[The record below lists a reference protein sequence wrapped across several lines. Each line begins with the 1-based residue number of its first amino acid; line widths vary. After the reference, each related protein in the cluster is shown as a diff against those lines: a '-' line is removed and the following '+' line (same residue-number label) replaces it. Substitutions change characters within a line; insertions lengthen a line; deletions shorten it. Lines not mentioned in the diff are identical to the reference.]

1 MRKVSTGFIAGL
13 MGGVLFGLMMQM
25 MTVPAENGMRMSMM
39 VMVAKVVRSDSI
51 AVGWLYHLFN
61 SAVIGAVFAVVLG
74 SRVRGFGEGAGWGVA
89 YGVFWW
95 VLGAQILMP
104 LLLGM
109 PAFASL
115 RMAPMRMIALG
126 SLIGH
131 IIYGLVLGLAFL
143 RLRHPP
149 PVSAGAAPAR

>member
-1 MRKVSTGFIAGL
+1 MRRVTAGIIAGL
-13 MGGVLFGLMMQM
+13 IAGVLFGLLMQM

-109 PAFASL
+109 PAFAAL
-115 RMAPMRMIALG
+115 RMAPMRMIAFG
-126 SLIGH
+126 SLTGH
-131 IIYGLVLGLAFL
+131 IIYGLVLALAFVKL
-143 RLRHPP
+143 WRPP
-149 PVSAGAAPAR
+149 PVSPGAEPVR

>member
-1 MRKVSTGFIAGL
+1 MRSVSAGVTAGL
-13 MGGVLFGLMMQM
+13 IAGVLFGLMMQM
-25 MTVPAENGMRMSMM
+25 MTVPAENGMRISMM
-39 VMVAKVVRSDSI
+39 MMVAKVVRSDSI

-61 SAVIGAVFAVVLG
+61 SAAIGAVFAVVLG
-74 SRVRGFGEGAGWGVA
+74 DRIRGYRGGAALGVA
-89 YGVFWW
+89 YGAFWW

-115 RMAPMRMIALG
+115 RMAPMWMIAFG

-131 IIYGLVLGLAFL
+131 IIYGLVLGLAFVKL
-143 RLRHPP
+143 WRPP
-149 PVSAGAAPAR
+149 PVTAGAGPVR

>member
-1 MRKVSTGFIAGL
+1 MIAGL
-13 MGGVLFGLMMQM
+13 VAGVLFGVLMQM
-25 MTVPAENGMRMSMM
+25 MTVPAENGMRMPMM
-39 VMVAKVVRSDSI
+39 EMVAKVVRSDSI

-74 SRVRGFGEGAGWGVA
+74 NLVRGLSEGAGWGVA

-131 IIYGLVLGLAFL
+131 IIYGLVLGLAFV
-143 RLRHPP
+143 RLRRPP
-149 PVSAGAAPAR
+149 PVFAGAGPAR

>member
-1 MRKVSTGFIAGL
+1 MRKLNGGIIAGL
-13 MGGVLFGLMMQM
+13 IAGVLFGVLMQM
-25 MTVPAENGMRMSMM
+25 MTVPAENGMRMPMM
-39 VMVAKVVRSDSI
+39 AMVAKVVHSDSI

-61 SAVIGAVFAVVLG
+61 SAVVGAVFAVVLG
-74 SRVRGFGEGAGWGVA
+74 SRVRGFREGASWGFA

-131 IIYGLVLGLAFL
+131 IIYGLVLGLAFVKL
-143 RLRHPP
+143 RRQPA
-149 PVSAGAAPAR
+149 VFARVDPAR

>member
-1 MRKVSTGFIAGL
+1 MRRVSAGT
-13 MGGVLFGLMMQM
+13 MAGVVAGVLFGVLMQM
-25 MTVPAENGMRMSMM
+25 MTVPAENGMRMPMM
-39 VMVAKVVRSDSI
+39 AMVAKVVRSDSI

-61 SAVIGAVFAVVLG
+61 SAVIGAVFAVALG

-109 PAFASL
+109 PTFASL
-115 RMAPMRMIALG
+115 RMAPMRMIAFG

-131 IIYGLVLGLAFL
+131 IIYGLVLGLAFVKL
-143 RLRHPP
+143 RRQPA
-149 PVSAGAAPAR
+149 VFARADPAR

>member
-1 MRKVSTGFIAGL
+1 MRKVSTGIIAGL
-13 MGGVLFGLMMQM
+13 TGGVLFGLMMQM
-25 MTVPAENGMRMSMM
+25 MTVPAENGMSMSMM
-39 VMVAKVVRSDSI
+39 VMVAKVVGSDSL

-61 SAVIGAVFAVVLG
+61 SAVIGAVFAVVPG
-74 SRVRGFGEGAGWGVA
+74 SRVHGFSEGAGWGVA

-95 VLGAQILMP
+95 LLGAQLLMP

-115 RMAPMRMIALG
+115 RMAPMRMIAVG

-131 IIYGLVLGLAFL
+131 IIYGLVLGLAFV
-143 RLRHPP
+143 RLRRP
-149 PVSAGAAPAR
+149 APSL

>member
-1 MRKVSTGFIAGL
+1 MRKVSAGIIASVL
-13 MGGVLFGLMMQM
+13 AGVLFGLIMQL

-39 VMVAKVVRSDSI
+39 AMVANVVRSDSV

-61 SAVIGAVFAVVLG
+61 SAVIGALFAVVLG
-74 SRVRGFGEGAGWGVA
+74 DRIRGDGGGAAWGIA
-89 YGVFWW
+89 YGAFWW

-131 IIYGLVLGLAFL
+131 ITYGLVLGVAFVKL
-143 RLRHPP
+143 SR
-149 PVSAGAAPAR
+149 AGARVS

>member
-1 MRKVSTGFIAGL
+1 MRRVSAGIIAGL
-13 MGGVLFGLMMQM
+13 IAGVLFGLMMQM

-61 SAVIGAVFAVVLG
+61 SAVIGALFAVVLG
-74 SRVRGFGEGAGWGVA
+74 DRVRGYGGGAAGGLA

-131 IIYGLVLGLAFL
+131 IFYGLVLGLAFVKL
-143 RLRHPP
+143 RRPP
-149 PVSAGAAPAR
+149 PVSAGAQPVR